1 VFGNTTWFWLK
12 IVSLFRKWQTMADE
26 LSSPESTVLTS
37 QATAESSGPV
47 FPEDPDNR
55 PIGRCYPQVMR
66 VKQLIDQLRSTKDAL
81 GDAIA
86 ALGECRAN
94 ARMAGAAADAAVT
107 GALIGAMTN
116 IIAGFDEDLSL
127 LANCEACQPP
137 EEMKAE

>member
-1 VFGNTTWFWLK
+1 
-12 IVSLFRKWQTMADE
+12 MADE
-26 LSSPESTVLTS
+26 QSLQESTLLTS
-37 QATAESSGPV
+37 MAMEESSGPV

-66 VKQLIDQLRSTKDAL
+66 VKQLIDQLRLTKDAL

-94 ARMAGAAADAAVT
+94 ARVAGAAADATVT
-107 GALIGAMTN
+107 GALIGALGN
-116 IIAGFDEDLSL
+116 IIAGFDEDVSL

-137 EEMKAE
+137 EAMKATE